1 MIKMVCG
8 GYVVYSRM
16 WSVLN
21 IIQVQ
26 VVVDTNV
33 LPICPEGQIT
43 ELFTC
48 LINTFI
54 LTYWHSQKANGLI
67 LVKMSVSNSKI
78 NAFMVGSDRYSI
90 DDSAR
95 DAGGENKVSDSE
107 CHVLFSNEDSNA
119 VLNVLNPL
127 RWLHVC

>member
-1 MIKMVCG
+1 M
-8 GYVVYSRM
+8 
-16 WSVLN
+16 
-21 IIQVQ
+21 
-26 VVVDTNV
+26 VDTNV

-43 ELFTC
+43 DLFTC

-54 LTYWHSQKANGLI
+54 LTYWQSQKANGLI
-67 LVKMSVSNSKI
+67 LVKMSSSNSKI
-78 NAFMVGSDRYSI
+78 NAYMVGSDRYSV